1 MASTN
6 LNGRAI
12 TQIMQNLRERG
23 RDIEQAAKRA
33 LREEVSNIVQTAKLN
48 CPVDTGKLRDSVH
61 EEEENNGLTYKIVA
75 DAKNAQGVPYGK
87 FVEYG
92 LANHPFLYP
101 AIEQYKDGLSRKIK
115 DAMHRAI

>member
-1 MASTN
+1 
-6 LNGRAI
+6 
-12 TQIMQNLRERG
+12 MQNLRERG

-33 LREEVSNIVQTAKLN
+33 LREEVSNIVQTAKMN

-61 EEEENNGLTYKIVA
+61 EEEENGGLTYKIVA

-87 FVEYG
+87 YVEYDPRI
-92 LANHPFLYP
+92 AHPFLNP
-101 AIEQYKDGLSRKIK
+101 AIDQYKDGLSRKIK